1 MTYIRKRDGGSCGAP
16 ELDFGCGC
24 GNYAKKPDAG
34 CGCAGSDGRKRRR
47 RSTKRKSRSR
57 RRSSKRKSRSSRR
70 RRN

>member
-1 MTYIRKRDGGSCGAP
+1 MTYIRKRDGG
-16 ELDFGCGC
+16 CGC
-24 GNYAKKPDAG
+24 DNYAKKPDAG
-34 CGCAGSDGRKRRR
+34 CGCDSSDGRKRRR